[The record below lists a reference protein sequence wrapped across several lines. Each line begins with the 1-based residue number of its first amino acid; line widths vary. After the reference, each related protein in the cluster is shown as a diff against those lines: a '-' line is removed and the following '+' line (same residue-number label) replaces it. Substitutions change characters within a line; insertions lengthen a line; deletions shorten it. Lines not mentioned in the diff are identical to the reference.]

1 MTNILETQQEKNK
14 ELLNKIAD
22 LEKQLSNKEQE
33 FKLKV
38 YNAVNNVMGNERSEI
53 AGTLMT
59 LQQHLWAWDEWVKV
73 QRENGVEKVNFSNE
87 FTLENKHC

>member
-1 MTNILETQQEKNK
+1 ME
-14 ELLNKIAD
+14 
-22 LEKQLSNKEQE
+22 
-33 FKLKV
+33 
-38 YNAVNNVMGNERSEI
+38 NERSEI